1 MRHSHVAWLAA
12 ATHVVASA
20 AMLLLLRRGL
30 PGFPEEERLAY
41 IAANRAA
48 WLFGWF
54 LWQVAAVSLVA
65 FYATLALHVA
75 RASAREDGGLK
86 PAPHVLSITAMAV
99 TAAGISLDIACE
111 SRYMAVLPE
120 LRGEAFAQLDRELEV
135 LIGYGANGLY
145 TLALVLLVVAGWRVL
160 PKAALALAGPVA
172 AAGVA
177 LALASLRGDPRLET
191 ITSAILFPLFTLWLI
206 VIALWMRKSEESS

>member
-1 MRHSHVAWLAA
+1 LKHSHVAWAAA
-12 ATHVVASA
+12 ATHVVASV

-48 WLFGWF
+48 WMFGWF
-54 LWQVAAVSLVA
+54 LWQVAAVSLIA
-65 FYATLALHVA
+65 FYATLAL
-75 RASAREDGGLK
+75 RFRG
-86 PAPHVLSITAMAV
+86 VLSITAMTVA
-99 TAAGISLDIACE
+99 AAGVSLDIACE

-120 LRGEAFAQLDRELEV
+120 LRGEAFAVLDRELEV

-145 TLALVLLVVAGWRVL
+145 TLALILLVVAGWRVL
-160 PKAALALAGPVA
+160 PKTALALAGPVA

-206 VIALWMRKSEESS
+206 VVALWMRKSEESS

>member
-1 MRHSHVAWLAA
+1 MKHSHVAWLAA
-12 ATHVVASA
+12 ATHIVASA

-48 WLFGWF
+48 WMFGWF
-54 LWQVAAVSLVA
+54 LWQIAAVSLIA
-65 FYATLALHVA
+65 FYATLAL
-75 RASAREDGGLK
+75 RLRG
-86 PAPHVLSITAMAV
+86 VLSITAMCVA
-99 TAAGISLDIACE
+99 AAGVSLDIACE

-120 LRGEAFAQLDRELEV
+120 LQGEAFEQLDRELEV

-145 TLALVLLVVAGWRVL
+145 TLALLLLVVAGWRVL
-160 PKAALALAGPVA
+160 PKTALALAGPVA

-177 LALASLRGDPRLET
+177 LALASLQGNPRLET
-191 ITSAILFPLFTLWLI
+191 ITSAILFPLFTLWLM
-206 VIALWMRKSEESS
+206 VIAQWMRKNEESS

>member
-1 MRHSHVAWLAA
+1 M
-12 ATHVVASA
+12 ATHIVASA

-48 WLFGWF
+48 WMFGWF
-54 LWQVAAVSLVA
+54 LWQVAAVSLIA

-75 RASAREDGGLK
+75 RASARAASAREASARESGGLK
-86 PAPHVLSITAMAV
+86 PAPHVLSITAMCVA
-99 TAAGISLDIACE
+99 AAGVALDIACE

-120 LRGEAFAQLDRELEV
+120 LHGDAFEQLDRELEV

-145 TLALVLLVVAGWRVL
+145 TLALLLLVVAGWRVL
-160 PKAALALAGPVA
+160 PKTALALAGPVA

-191 ITSAILFPLFTLWLI
+191 ITSAILFPLFTLWLM
-206 VIALWMRKSEESS
+206 VIAQWMRKNEESS